1 MNHLGTRKL
10 ETERLLLR
18 RFELSDAEEMF
29 ENWANDSEVTKYLT
43 WPAHQNITVTKSVLE
58 DWVSQYDN
66 NQYYQWGIELKEDNQ
81 LIGSIG
87 IVRLDNQIKSVHVGF
102 CIGQKWW
109 GKGIMS
115 EALEKLMDYFF
126 NEIKAN
132 RVDSRHD
139 PRNIGSGKVMQN
151 CGMLYEGTVK
161 QGDWNNQGICD
172 YSIYGLTLEDY

>member
-1 MNHLGTRKL
+1 MNHLGTRKQ

-139 PRNIGSGKVMQN
+139 PRNIGSGKVMKN